1 MKSNTIVQRHYGL
14 RRRVTDEEVK
24 AEIESL
30 RRKDE
35 RETLCDFAFRLF
47 IALGLD
53 RKETE

>member
-14 RRRVTDEEVK
+14 QRRVTDEEVE

-35 RETLCDFAFRLF
+35 RGTLCDFAFRLF